1 VMKVNILHS
10 WQVSVAEAREIQIR
24 LAPLVSRVDEIKS
37 PAYIGGVDISV
48 DKTQGTATAA
58 AVVLSYPGL
67 ELVEQSIV
75 TGRLEFPYIPGLLSF
90 REAPLTLS
98 ACEQLNIAP
107 DLIMVD
113 GQGLAHPRRFGL
125 ACHLGMLLDRPT
137 LGCAKSR
144 LIGEYDPLPEAAGS
158 CSRLTDAREV
168 IGLAVRTREGIKP
181 VYVSIGHRISLE
193 AAKHW
198 VLECRRGYRL
208 PEPCR
213 LAHLAATGR
222 LPVLT

>member
-1 VMKVNILHS
+1 MKIKTLHG
-10 WQVSVAEAREIQIR
+10 WQVSVAEAKEIQLN
-24 LAPLVSRVDEIKS
+24 LAPLVSRTDDMIS

-75 TGRLEFPYIPGLLSF
+75 TGRLEFPYVPGLLSF
-90 REAPLTLS
+90 REAPLTLL
-98 ACEQLNIAP
+98 ACERLNTTP
-107 DLIMVD
+107 DLVMVD

-125 ACHLGMLLDRPT
+125 ACHLGLLLDRPT

-144 LIGEYDPLPEAAGS
+144 LIGEYAPPPEAAGS
-158 CSRLTDAREV
+158 RSELTDAGEV

-181 VYVSIGHRISLE
+181 VFVSIGHRISLE
-193 AAKHW
+193 AAMHW
-198 VLECRRGYRL
+198 VLACRRGYRL

>member
-1 VMKVNILHS
+1 MKIKPLHS
-10 WQVSVAEAREIQIR
+10 WQASVAEAREIQIR
-24 LAPLVSRVDEIKS
+24 LAPLVARTDHMIT

-75 TGRLEFPYIPGLLSF
+75 TGRLEFPYVPGLLSF

-98 ACEQLNIAP
+98 VCEKLHITP
-107 DLIMVD
+107 DLVMVD

-125 ACHLGMLLDRPT
+125 ACHLGLLLDRPT

-144 LIGEYDPLPEAAGS
+144 LIGQYAPMSEAAGS
-158 CSRLTDAREV
+158 CSQLMDAGEV
-168 IGLAVRTREGIKP
+168 IGLVVRTREGIKP
-181 VYVSIGHRISLE
+181 VFVSVGHRISLE
-193 AAKHW
+193 AAMHW
-198 VLECRRGYRL
+198 VLKCRRGYRL